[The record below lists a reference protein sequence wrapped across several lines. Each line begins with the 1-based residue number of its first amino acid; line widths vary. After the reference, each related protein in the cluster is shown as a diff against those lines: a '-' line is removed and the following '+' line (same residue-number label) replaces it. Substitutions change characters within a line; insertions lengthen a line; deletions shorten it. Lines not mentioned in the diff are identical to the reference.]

1 MKNEER
7 LQIKDCG
14 ANTTKIKES
23 VQKWSHSIECGIFK
37 PETMPYTPFAKKCI
51 LDTCIQGFTP
61 RIYKKSIEEWVTI
74 LSKAT
79 RNVRASKDIKEELNK
94 FYKEFRQAIYIRAFT
109 LQRLNRQLVANREKE
124 LANKLKTPVEYAHT
138 TKKTQISWK
147 FGSGKEPPEN
157 ADINSEHEQEQ
168 QNAEEQQDH
177 GKEQRDNSAKP
188 NTKAAKR
195 TKKKVEC
202 THIRRNIA
210 KMERRKTGTTNNKH
224 LQCNMCKHYNK
235 DNLTLEKIEKKI
247 LHHANDADL
256 HKIIQHSSKK

>member
-61 RIYKKSIEEWVTI
+61 RIYKKSIEEWVII

-157 ADINSEHEQEQ
+157 ETSI
-168 QNAEEQQDH
+168 QNTN
-177 GKEQRDNSAKP
+177 KN
-188 NTKAAKR
+188 NR
-195 TKKKVEC
+195 TL
-202 THIRRNIA
+202 R
-210 KMERRKTGTTNNKH
+210 NNKITERSRETTA
-224 LQCNMCKHYNK
+224 QNQ
-235 DNLTLEKIEKKI
+235 TLKQPKEPKRRWNAHI
-247 LHHANDADL
+247 
-256 HKIIQHSSKK
+256 